1 MWYTAAAFGDV
12 SALLEPSSPHLQGDL
27 HNIKTFMQINLTPD
41 LSLLAIMVIFFLN
54 YLIVRA
60 FFLKPINTVLE
71 ARDHETRSAE
81 QLYEA
86 ALAKFNDATT
96 QMEERIHV
104 ARRSAADVRE
114 RFRGEAGSYRQ
125 QLVEKTSGEGKK
137 IVSEADEKL
146 KSDVA
151 VAKEKIVRES
161 DSLARLAA
169 EKILGRTV

>member
-27 HNIKTFMQINLTPD
+27 HNIKTFMQINLAPD

-60 FFLKPINTVLE
+60 FFLKPINSVLE
-71 ARDHETRSAE
+71 ARDHETKSAE

-96 QMEERIHV
+96 QMEEQIHV
-104 ARRSAADVRE
+104 ARR
-114 RFRGEAGSYRQ
+114 
-125 QLVEKTSGEGKK
+125 K
-137 IVSEADEKL
+137 
-146 KSDVA
+146 
-151 VAKEKIVRES
+151 
-161 DSLARLAA
+161 AA
-169 EKILGRTV
+169 EV